1 MYLTDRQK
9 QIIDMTRKKS
19 PMTSEQIAER
29 LQLSVPTIRGDLRLL
44 TATEILKSRPKV
56 GYEFSQLPKSSLD
69 FDELFGESIAHI
81 LIQPIFVQPNTTLP
95 ECVNKLFINDVGSL
109 YVTNN
114 DNKLLG
120 LISRKDLLAVTVNN
134 ADADSMIASMV
145 MTRMPNL
152 VTVDA
157 DMSIISV
164 GKLLYQH
171 QVDSLPVT
179 KKDDPT
185 QVVGKITKNRIF
197 QYFIEVGLKY
207 TD

>member
-9 QIIDMTRKKS
+9 QIIDMTRQKS
-19 PMTSEQIAER
+19 PMTSEQIAEK

-69 FDELFGESIAHI
+69 FEELYGESIAHI
-81 LIQPIFVQPNTTLP
+81 LIQPIFVKPSTTLP

-109 YVTNN
+109 YVTDD

-152 VTVDA
+152 VTVNA
-157 DMSIISV
+157 DMSIINV
-164 GKLLYQH
+164 GKLLYKH

-185 QVVGKITKNRIF
+185 EVVGKITKNRIF

>member
-9 QIIDMTRKKS
+9 QIIDMTKQKS
-19 PMTSEQIAER
+19 PMTSEQIAKK
-29 LQLSVPTIRGDLRLL
+29 LQLSIPTIRGDLRLL

-69 FDELFGESIAHI
+69 FDELYKESINNI
-81 LIQPIFVQPNTTLP
+81 LIEPSFVRPDTTLP

-109 YVTNN
+109 YVTDSNN
-114 DNKLLG
+114 DLLG
-120 LISRKDLLAVTVNN
+120 LISRKDLLAVTINN
-134 ADADSMIASMV
+134 ADADSMVASMV

-157 DMSIISV
+157 DMSIIHV

-185 QVVGKITKNRIF
+185 KVVGKITKNRIF

-207 TD
+207 MD